1 MLNLTHC
8 QRNANQTHNEVPTRA
23 GENGCHQKV
32 KTINSGEG
40 VEKVE
45 DSYTVSG
52 NPN

>member
-1 MLNLTHC
+1 MHY

-23 GENGCHQKV
+23 GQNGCHQKV